1 MSALPVVLKRCADLG
16 YKVFTDE
23 MDLNIVA
30 IRSADQTPNV
40 FNDLLTISYRKSGQW
55 FTRSWSC
62 TTDPG
67 LYHLQNPGKVAGTA
81 ALCPGQYRSS
91 HTLGKH
97 RGRYTALTQ
106 CGPVRVFRDP
116 DGSDQHALSESPTI
130 DEGLFGINVHKA
142 GSNSTLVN
150 KWSAGCIVTANSD
163 DFAAVIKLAKAQV
176 KAHPTW
182 TKYSLTLLEEW

>member
-1 MSALPVVLKRCADLG
+1 MSLPVVLQRCQALG
-16 YKVFTDE
+16 YKVFE
-23 MDLNIVA
+23 GEWDLNIVA

-40 FNDLLTISYRKSGQW
+40 FNDLITVSTLVDSQW
-55 FTRSWSC
+55 TTWSFQC

-67 LYHLQNPGKVAGTA
+67 LYHLRNPSRVEGTA

-91 HTLGKH
+91 HKLGLH

-106 CGPVRVFRDP
+106 CGPVKVFRDP
-116 DGSDQHALSESPTI
+116 TLDDTLDLNEDSI
-130 DEGLFGINVHKA
+130 MEGVFGINVHKA

-150 KWSAGCIVTANSD
+150 KWSAGCVVLSNEERY
-163 DFAAVIKLAKAQV
+163 DFFIELCKKQAEV
-176 KAHPTW
+176 HPTW